1 MVHNHNIPEILYI
14 NIEKTE
20 APWGDMKKPSD
31 SFRKSEGF
39 MAIFSLV
46 LGLHGGEKL
55 TETTSGLRT
64 AKKFAIYKKGGS
76 QRVSFYHMMFRQI
89 IIFTLWKL
97 SSVRISFV
105 RRCYSE

>member
-39 MAIFSLV
+39 MPIFSLV
-46 LGLHGGEKL
+46 LGLHGGELEAL
-55 TETTSGLRT
+55 TL
-64 AKKFAIYKKGGS
+64 I
-76 QRVSFYHMMFRQI
+76 
-89 IIFTLWKL
+89 TLHNSTKPYFSLVLQTL
-97 SSVRISFV
+97 SPHKST
-105 RRCYSE
+105 

>member
-39 MAIFSLV
+39 MVIFSSV
-46 LGLHGGEKL
+46 LGLHCGD
-55 TETTSGLRT
+55 
-64 AKKFAIYKKGGS
+64 
-76 QRVSFYHMMFRQI
+76 FREVKI
-89 IIFTLWKL
+89 ITLC
-97 SSVRISFV
+97 SSVCPYFV
-105 RRCYSE
+105 GFPITFIAI

>member
-39 MAIFSLV
+39 MVIFSLV
-46 LGLHGGEKL
+46 LGLYYG
-55 TETTSGLRT
+55 
-64 AKKFAIYKKGGS
+64 F
-76 QRVSFYHMMFRQI
+76 F
-89 IIFTLWKL
+89 
-97 SSVRISFV
+97 
-105 RRCYSE
+105 